1 MDDLG
6 ERLIA
11 HAALSGPFEPARFRY
26 LDPSERRSRRK
37 AGTDGSEAA
46 ITDEEWSRA
55 LAGLA
60 PLCEEVA
67 ANGVQKWVMR
77 TAERSRALAA
87 LADRPALV
95 ARLYRWRPPRRD
107 DVFAMTLQRCLGSGD
122 PPAAEDLAASDL
134 REAISAAIFAG
145 GMVPEARRAAIKA
158 FEQALYRRAVAKAE
172 AARTNAVLP
181 HPLVGRVAER
191 KAVLN
196 LIRTGD
202 VAAPLRRI
210 GDASAGSLLLTG
222 SPGIGKSAFL
232 ADVVQRLRH
241 DADRTYVV
249 TFDFDQFTLTR
260 GSVVA
265 WAEELTRQIGAQWDE
280 AGAAAVARVRAEHS
294 RRRLDRQRSD
304 EPSASAEDAAAL
316 VGDAW
321 SAMAGLPPGPLAIVA
336 DTIEEITARDSL
348 EQFLRAPDNTL
359 FRQLLGWVV
368 ALRRLSEQRAGP
380 FSAVR
385 LLASGRTGP
394 PVAPA
399 VLGDWF
405 TAELDLPVLD
415 EGAASALIA
424 DRDAGLDADTRA
436 RIVAVVGGHPL
447 HLLMVQQHLSG
458 LKDAAE
464 RASLLA
470 ELETEGL
477 RGALPATATQTLY
490 SRFIDRLRIRGLPPG
505 LGDGDIRKLARSG
518 LLLREVTERL
528 LAEVVGPA
536 AGVDLS
542 GEGRAGAA
550 LAALREQVWLVV
562 PGDGGGVRHRPD
574 VRRVMLPMLLDRR
587 NPANRA
593 LLDAAVAWFEDRA
606 REPGVA
612 DEAGYLRALRGDPDD
627 IAFLADPS
635 RAAVVL
641 SLAGGDLEAMT
652 VASRAILKVAARP
665 DEPLSAAELAALPP
679 SFRTEALV
687 RQESAALRTFG
698 GTTKAGLSEFTQS
711 TASFFDERGGESDY
725 VRGGYPL
732 SRPSPT
738 DAYQVLND
746 RTLHAAVEVAFL
758 ESDFKRVAELG
769 WTAIRRV
776 SRWPDLTRPL
786 NLDTPF
792 DRSWLWRSLLAFAV
806 SPPPWDEVREAPLV
820 AALIADEKVLA
831 SGAVRPSPD
840 APFLSQ
846 GRFDLLPFLDM
857 AAIPR
862 ELPRSRGAW
871 RGSPARLND
880 FRELRLAAAI
890 ASLRRMLAGEP
901 VVETAVLTS
910 LPLLGAPLV
919 DAGAREI
926 APGAGTKVPRIE
938 ELIVGVPSNPG
949 LLDEL
954 YDRLDELSVGGD
966 AGWSLTVHPG
976 RPAGLRSLAAVLR
989 GTTPELH
996 ATVVASLLRLPP
1008 PVVVDA
1014 VEEAA
1019 RSAPF
1024 WPPSLSGRVAGS
1036 GELGGRSRSPVLHRL
1051 VRWLDLC
1058 GRLGAFLQNLHG
1070 RAPAPDLAA
1079 QLELIR
1085 ALDRLWRPE
1094 PVPPGAAG
1102 V

>member
-1 MDDLG
+1 MNDLG

-37 AGTDGSEAA
+37 AGTGGDEA
-46 ITDEEWSRA
+46 IRVTDADWSSA

-67 ANGVQKWVMR
+67 ANGAQKWVMR
-77 TAERSRALAA
+77 TAERGRELAA
-87 LADRPALV
+87 LAGCPAFV
-95 ARLYRWRPPRRD
+95 ARLYRARPPRRD
-107 DVFAMTLQRCLGSGD
+107 DVFATTLQRCLGSGEL
-122 PPAAEDLAASDL
+122 PAAEDLEAADL

-145 GMVPEARRAAIKA
+145 GMVPEPRRAAIKA

-191 KAVLN
+191 KAVLDF
-196 LIRTGD
+196 IRTSD
-202 VAAPLRRI
+202 VVAPLHQI
-210 GDASAGSLLLTG
+210 GDASTGCLLLTG

-280 AGAAAVARVRAEHS
+280 AGAAEIARVRAEHS

-304 EPSASAEDAAAL
+304 DLSASAEDAAAL
-316 VGDAW
+316 IRDTW
-321 SAMAGLPPGPLAIVA
+321 DAMAGLPRGPLAIVA

-359 FRQLLGWVV
+359 FRQLLFWVV
-368 ALRRLSEQRAGP
+368 ALQWLSEQREGP

-385 LLASGRTGP
+385 LLASGRTAP
-394 PVAPA
+394 PVELP

-405 TAELDLPVLD
+405 TAVLDLPVLD
-415 EGAASALIA
+415 DGAARALIA
-424 DRDAGLDADTRA
+424 DRDPSLDADTRA

-447 HLLMVQQHLSG
+447 HLLMVQQHLTG
-458 LKDAAE
+458 LKNAVE

-490 SRFIDRLRIRGLPPG
+490 SRFIDRLRISRLPPG
-505 LGDGDIRKLARSG
+505 LADDDIRRLAHSG

-562 PGDGGGVRHRPD
+562 PGGGGVRHRPD

-587 NPANRA
+587 KPANRA
-593 LLDAAVAWFEDRA
+593 LLDAAVAWFEDHA
-606 REPGVA
+606 HEPGVA
-612 DEAGYLRALRGDPDD
+612 DEAGYLRALRGDADD

-635 RAAVVL
+635 RAALVL

-652 VASRAILKVAARP
+652 VASQAILKFAARP
-665 DEPLSAAELAALPP
+665 GDPLSAAELAALPE
-679 SFRTEALV
+679 SLQVEALA
-687 RQESAALRTFG
+687 RQESAALRSFG
-698 GTTKAGLSEFTQS
+698 GTAKAGPGEPAPPAVGVPGGRPEATRSR
-711 TASFFDERGGESDY
+711 TAFDWSA
-725 VRGGYPL
+725 V
-732 SRPSPT
+732 ST
-738 DAYQVLND
+738 DAYEVLNN
-746 RTLHAAVEVAFL
+746 RTLHEAVEVAFL
-758 ESDFKRVAELG
+758 ESDFDGVAELG
-769 WTAIRRV
+769 WTAIRQIRQ
-776 SRWPDLTRPL
+776 WPDLRRPL
-786 NLDTPF
+786 GLSIPF
-792 DRSWLWRSLLAFAV
+792 ERSWLWRTTLAFAV
-806 SPPPWDEVREAPLV
+806 SPPPRHEAMETPLVEELLAEEDDPASGEGREGAPSFREA
-820 AALIADEKVLA
+820 
-831 SGAVRPSPD
+831 
-840 APFLSQ
+840 
-846 GRFDLLPFLDM
+846 RFDLLPLLYM
-857 AAIPR
+857 AGIAPASRRPR
-862 ELPRSRGAW
+862 VAPWGF
-871 RGSPARLND
+871 PAQLGD
-880 FRELRLAAAI
+880 FREMRLAAAI
-890 ASLRRMLAGEP
+890 AGLRHALADEP
-901 VVETAVLTS
+901 AVEVAVLTV
-910 LPLLGAPLV
+910 LPLLGEPLV
-919 DAGAREI
+919 NAEAREI
-926 APGAGTKVPRIE
+926 TSGVGTKVPRIE
-938 ELIVGVPSNPG
+938 ELVLGVPSNPRF
-949 LLDEL
+949 LDEL
-954 YDRLDELSVGGD
+954 YDRLDELTVEGGS
-966 AGWSLTVHPG
+966 GWSLTVRRD
-976 RPAGLRSLAAVLR
+976 RPASLESLAAVLR

-996 ATVVASLLRLPP
+996 ATIVASLLRLPP
-1008 PVVVDA
+1008 PVVIAAVDE
-1014 VEEAA
+1014 VS

-1024 WPPSLSGRVAGS
+1024 WPAALSRQVAAS
-1036 GELGGRSRSPVLHRL
+1036 GDAGGRSRSPVLHRL

-1058 GRLGAFLQNLHG
+1058 GTLDTFLQTLAG
-1070 RAPAPDLAA
+1070 RVPAPDLSA
-1079 QLELIR
+1079 QLGLVR
-1085 ALDRLWRPE
+1085 ALDRLWRPNR
-1094 PVPPGAAG
+1094 VA
-1102 V
+1102 